1 MKIFYYFYSE
11 LNLKTMTGLTIF
23 MLVFFAI
30 LAIGT
35 IAVCLNLNYKRK
47 DEIRQLVTD
56 KETVKIQYDQAR
68 KEKIDLEEKANNA
81 IAQERTFK
89 VAYEDWKSKY
99 ELLESKYIQL
109 RKDIEQI
116 NANTST
122 SKFVTNEAASI
133 KEEDKISIKEPS
145 FITQS
150 LALKNEVSQSNQENS
165 AVIQELKQILN
176 QHMQIISG
184 MINDEKSVQ
193 KLFEPP
199 IHIDPLMLIDGIN
212 EEIFA
217 ELKEIGIHT
226 FSQIAEATRKDIKKW
241 IFHFEEIDENIIESW
256 PFQAK
261 AILKK
266 KID

>member
-1 MKIFYYFYSE
+1 
-11 LNLKTMTGLTIF
+11 MTGLTIF

-47 DEIRQLVTD
+47 DEIRQLLTD

-99 ELLESKYIQL
+99 EILESKYIQI
-109 RKDIEQI
+109 RKEIEQI
-116 NANTST
+116 NANNATSKLIANEATPVKLEEKTST
-122 SKFVTNEAASI
+122 LESTFA
-133 KEEDKISIKEPS
+133 
-145 FITQS
+145 Q
-150 LALKNEVSQSNQENS
+150 KNEVLPYSNQENTS
-165 AVIQELKQILN
+165 VIQELKQILN

-199 IHIDPLMLIDGIN
+199 IQIDPLMLIDGIN

-217 ELKEIGIHT
+217 ELKEIGVHT

-261 AILKK
+261 AIINFQNKNSVSEA
-266 KID
+266 